1 MSTAAQIEAN
11 RENAKLSTGPCTE
24 EGRAASSQNRFR
36 HGFCGYFQVLASENE
51 DAYVRLLDSLREEH
65 LPGTPTEH
73 ILVERMAQH
82 HWLSQRAQYLQK
94 FLLADGPV
102 DPANHK
108 EFAIYLR
115 YQTSNDRAFSKC
127 LNDLLKLRAEKRK
140 AEIGFERQNQKE
152 AEEKRKQEAHEA
164 KLRLQTAR
172 AADAELDFEVKQFVE
187 ARLPGHTDI
196 PFTALKS
203 VLATAINEFAAE
215 LDRDPKLAK
224 TLKAA

>member
-11 RENAKLSTGPCTE
+11 RQNAQHSTGPRTE
-24 EGRAASSQNRFR
+24 QGRAASSQNRFQ
-36 HGFCGYFQVLASENE
+36 HGFCGGFRVLAHE
-51 DAYVRLLDSLREEH
+51 DEEAYVHLLNSLREEH

-73 ILVERMAQH
+73 ILIERMAQH
-82 HWLSQRAQYLQK
+82 HWLSQRAQVLQT

-102 DPANHK
+102 DPANHR
-108 EFAIYLR
+108 EFALYLR

-140 AEIGFERQNQKE
+140 AEIGFERQKQQAA
-152 AEEKRKQEAHEA
+152 AEQRKQETHESR
-164 KLRLQTAR
+164 LRLTSAR
-172 AADAELDFEVKQFVE
+172 AAHSELDFEIKQFVE

-203 VLATAINEFAAE
+203 VLATAINQFAAE
-215 LDRDPKLAK
+215 LDANPELAK